1 MQLTLQITTG
11 PHAGRKVLLR
21 SGQVARIGRT
31 EWADFSFPRDADLAD
46 VHFAVQ
52 CQLHGAR
59 LRKMALDRTLSVNNQ
74 DVSETDLQPGDT
86 IQAGQSAFV
95 VAFDGSTS
103 SSGRDPLTGGILT
116 GAAVAGVAAAA
127 AGSAQGDS
135 AQDSSQGPTATEIA
149 EQLQM
154 AEEHVAIAKT
164 VRTGPEFVA
173 ALAAQGAFAKAVR
186 VQAHLLPKREAVW
199 WGILSVDAACGD
211 SLGAE
216 DETAKE
222 AALAWVEQPSDG
234 QRRQCEAAAG
244 KTKLDG
250 PGSWLAMAAFWSG
263 GSIAPE
269 EMGEVKPDEKL
280 TGQAIASSL
289 MIAAVSGDA
298 TKAKERYR
306 AFLAQ
311 APDVASGKIP
321 LPEK

>member
-1 MQLTLQITTG
+1 MQLTLQITAG
-11 PHAGRKVLLR
+11 PHVGRKVLLR

-59 LRKMALDRTLSVNNQ
+59 LRKLAPDRALSVNSQEVN
-74 DVSETDLQPGDT
+74 EAELQAGDT

-95 VAFDGSTS
+95 VGFDGQAKSPPPT
-103 SSGRDPLTGGILT
+103 PTL
-116 GAAVAGVAAAA
+116 AAGAAAA
-127 AGSAQGDS
+127 AAITSTVIASGVSEEREPSAV
-135 AQDSSQGPTATEIA
+135 EIA
-149 EQLQM
+149 EHLQM
-154 AEEHVAIAKT
+154 ADEHVAVSKT
-164 VRTGPEFVA
+164 VQTGPEFVA

-186 VQAHLLPKREAVW
+186 VQAHLLPKRHAVW
-199 WGILSVDAACGD
+199 WGILCVEQACGD
-211 SLGAE
+211 DLLLA
-216 DETAKE
+216 DLDAKD
-222 AALAWVEQPSDG
+222 AARTWVEEPKES
-234 QRRQCEAAAG
+234 RRRACESVAG
-244 KTKLDG
+244 KTKFDG

-269 EMGEVKPDEKL
+269 DMGDVPPDDKL

-306 AFLAQ
+306 AFLAK

-321 LPEK
+321 LPEAK